1 MNYGGVMVSLL
12 IEGIRLDEVS
22 NTPILL
28 LREEGGSRCL
38 PIWIGAVE
46 AGAIAQGLDETQ
58 PDRPLTHD
66 LIARGLLHMVDDP
79 PAFTITGIDEGVW
92 LAQMQIG
99 DTVFDARPSDLVAL
113 SQRIGVQLQCPEEL
127 IDEVGI
133 ILDADPQDEVEEFRQ
148 FLDQVSPDDFDD

>member
-1 MNYGGVMVSLL
+1 MVSLL

-46 AGAIAQGLDETQ
+46 TGAIAQGLDETQ

-66 LIARGLLHMVDDP
+66 LMARVLLHMVDDP

-99 DTVFDARPSDLVAL
+99 DTLA
-113 SQRIGVQLQCPEEL
+113 QQ
-127 IDEVGI
+127 
-133 ILDADPQDEVEEFRQ
+133 FRQ
-148 FLDQVSPDDFDD
+148 R

>member
-1 MNYGGVMVSLL
+1 MGSEMC
-12 IEGIRLDEVS
+12 IRD
-22 NTPILL
+22 
-28 LREEGGSRCL
+28 R
-38 PIWIGAVE
+38 
-46 AGAIAQGLDETQ
+46 TQ

-66 LIARGLLHMVDDP
+66 LMARVLLHMVDDP

>member
-1 MNYGGVMVSLL
+1 MVSLL

-66 LIARGLLHMVDDP
+66 LMARVLLHMVDDP

-113 SQRIGVQLQCPEEL
+113 SQRIGRQLQAPEEHRPA
-127 IDEVGI
+127 EAS
-133 ILDADPQDEVEEFRQ
+133 ILPAAPPAAVEAFRQ
-148 FLDQVSPDDFDD
+148 VRDQVSPDDFDD